1 LKIANSL
8 FSIGFIT
15 VVICFGAAGSHG
27 SQEIT
32 PGLIGGNEENAGGAG
47 ASQAVVANDAEISFL
62 LKKIGMSQ
70 GRNAAE
76 APDFNLLDLNGK
88 PVVLSHYR
96 GSVVLLGFWTTW

>member
-8 FSIGFIT
+8 LSIGFT
-15 VVICFGAAGSHG
+15 VVICLGATGSHG

-32 PGLIGGNEENAGGAG
+32 PGLIGGNEENVEVAR
-47 ASQAVVANDAEISFL
+47 ASQTVVSNDAEISFL

-70 GRNAAE
+70 GRDVAE
-76 APDFNLLDLNGK
+76 APDFNLLDVNGK
-88 PVVLSHYR
+88 PVVLSQYR